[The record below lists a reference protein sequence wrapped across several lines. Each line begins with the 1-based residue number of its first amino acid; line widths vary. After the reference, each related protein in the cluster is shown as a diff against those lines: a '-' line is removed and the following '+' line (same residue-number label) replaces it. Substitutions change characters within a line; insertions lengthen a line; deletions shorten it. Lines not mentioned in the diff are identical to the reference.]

1 MGDTKNI
8 FIIEDDVHIHRL
20 YRIVFEN
27 YGYATYISPDGSNLI
42 ETIEEHNPDILLLDI
57 LLPGKDGIALLRE
70 LKTHTSWSYVPVLV
84 VSNYDKKDRIEE
96 AKQIGII
103 DYMIKTNHSLS
114 EIATRVRQYLST
126 QS

>member
-20 YRIVFEN
+20 YRTVFKN
-27 YGYATYISPDGSNLI
+27 YGYATHISRDGSNLI

-57 LLPGKDGIALLRE
+57 LLPGKDGIVLLRE
-70 LKTHTSWSYVPVLV
+70 LKTHTSWSYLPVLV
-84 VSNYDKKDRIEE
+84 VSNYDKIDRIEE